1 MTSKQYDTLVTRL
14 SKLEETMKCIVD
26 YQTKILNTLSSF
38 NDKTVVVSDVN
49 KEIEK
54 LKTDIKS
61 LKDEEEM

>member
-1 MTSKQYDTLVTRL
+1 MTNKQYDTVITRL
-14 SKLEETMKCIVD
+14 SKLEETMKSIVD
-26 YQTKILNTLSSF
+26 YQTKILDTLSSF
-38 NDKTVVVSDVN
+38 NDKTIVVSDVN

>member
-1 MTSKQYDTLVTRL
+1 MTNKQYDTLVTRL

-26 YQTKILNTLSSF
+26 YQIQILNTLSSF
-38 NDKTVVVSDVN
+38 NSKTMVVSDVD

-61 LKDEEEM
+61 LQDEEEM

>member
-1 MTSKQYDTLVTRL
+1 MTNKQYDTVITRL

-26 YQTKILNTLSSF
+26 YQIEILNTLSSL
-38 NDKTVVVSDVN
+38 NDKTIVVSDVN

>member
-1 MTSKQYDTLVTRL
+1 MTNKQYDTLITRL
-14 SKLEETMKCIVD
+14 SKLEETTKGIVD
-26 YQTKILNTLSSF
+26 YQIQILNTLSSF
-38 NDKTVVVSDVN
+38 NDKTIVVSDVN

>member
-1 MTSKQYDTLVTRL
+1 MTNKQYDTVITRL
-14 SKLEETMKCIVD
+14 SKLEETMKSIVD
-26 YQTKILNTLSSF
+26 YQIEILNTLSSF

>member
-1 MTSKQYDTLVTRL
+1 MTNKQYDTLVTRL
-14 SKLEETMKCIVD
+14 SKLEETMKGIVD
-26 YQTKILNTLSSF
+26 YQIQILNTLSSF
-38 NDKTVVVSDVN
+38 NDKTIVVSDVN

>member
-14 SKLEETMKCIVD
+14 SKLEEIMKGIVG
-26 YQTKILNTLSSF
+26 YQIEILNTLSSF
-38 NDKTVVVSDVN
+38 NDKTIVVSDVN

>member
-14 SKLEETMKCIVD
+14 SKLEETMKGIVG
-26 YQTKILNTLSSF
+26 YQIEILNTLSSF
-38 NDKTVVVSDVN
+38 NDKTIVVSDVN

>member
-1 MTSKQYDTLVTRL
+1 MTNKQYDTLVTRL
-14 SKLEETMKCIVD
+14 SKLEETTKCIVD
-26 YQTKILNTLSSF
+26 YQTKILDTLSSF
-38 NDKTVVVSDVN
+38 NDKTIVVSDVN

>member
-1 MTSKQYDTLVTRL
+1 MTNKQYDTLITRL
-14 SKLEETMKCIVD
+14 SKLEETMKCIVGH
-26 YQTKILNTLSSF
+26 QIEILNTLSSF
-38 NDKTVVVSDVN
+38 NDKTIVVSDVN

>member
-1 MTSKQYDTLVTRL
+1 MTNKQYDTLVTRL
-14 SKLEETMKCIVD
+14 SKLEETMKNIVD
-26 YQTKILNTLSSF
+26 YQTKIFDTLSSF
-38 NDKTVVVSDVN
+38 NDKTIVVSDVN

>member
-1 MTSKQYDTLVTRL
+1 MTNTQYDTLITRL
-14 SKLEETMKCIVD
+14 SKLEETMKCIVSH
-26 YQTKILNTLSSF
+26 QIEILNTLSSF
-38 NDKTVVVSDVN
+38 NDKTIVVNDVN